1 MGKYI
6 LKRIL
11 LLIPVVIGITF
22 FIFLIMSL
30 APGDPA
36 TLILGIDAS
45 PEQLEAKRIELG
57 LRDPIIIRYI
67 HYMINVLHGDFG
79 DSWYNHYNVL
89 TEFLTRLPNTMKLG
103 MLAML
108 LSSLVGI
115 PLGILT
121 AVRQNGFVDYTALA
135 AAMVFSSMPIFWFGL
150 MAQMYIALKWKLLPA
165 TGAESFKYFILPAI
179 TLAAGQLA
187 GQVRGTRTAMLDVIK
202 QDYVRTARSK
212 GASEKRVIF
221 KHVVRNGM
229 LPVVTH
235 LGVSFATLIGG
246 TTVTESVFAVPG
258 VSTLLINAVKI
269 RDVPVVMGIIL
280 IIACFVG
287 IVNLLVD
294 LLYAYIDPRVKLG
307 Y

>member
-45 PEQLEAKRIELG
+45 PEQLAAKRIELG
-57 LRDPIIIRYI
+57 LQDPIIVRYI
-67 HYMINVLHGDFG
+67 HYMVNALQGNFG
-79 DSWYNHYNVL
+79 ESWYNHYNVL
-89 TEFLTRLPNTMKLG
+89 NEFLMRLPNTMKLG
-103 MLAML
+103 MFAML

-121 AVRQNGFVDYTALA
+121 AIRQNGFVDYTALV

>member
-11 LLIPVVIGITF
+11 LLIPVVAGITL
-22 FIFLIMSL
+22 FIFVIMSL

-36 TLILGIDAS
+36 TLILGTEAS
-45 PEQLEAKRIELG
+45 EEQLEAKRVELG
-57 LRDPIIIRYI
+57 LEKPVIVRYVR
-67 HYMINVLHGDFG
+67 YMTGALQGDFG
-79 DSWYNHYNVL
+79 ESWYNHYNVL
-89 TEFLTRLPNTMKLG
+89 DEFVSRLPNTMTLG
-103 MLAML
+103 ILAMTI
-108 LSSLVGI
+108 SSLIGI

-121 AVRQNGFVDYTALA
+121 AVRQNGVVDYTTMA

-150 MAQMYIALKWKLLPA
+150 MAQMYISLKWKILPA
-165 TGAESFKYFILPAI
+165 TGADSFRYFILPAV

-187 GQVRGTRTAMLDVIK
+187 GQVRGTRTAMLEVIK

-221 KHVVRNGM
+221 RHVVRNGL
-229 LPVVTH
+229 LPVVTN
-235 LGVSFATLIGG
+235 LGVSFATLLGG
-246 TTVTESVFAVPG
+246 TTVTEAVFAVPG

-269 RDVPVVMGIIL
+269 RDVPVVMGIVL

-287 IVNLLVD
+287 VVNLLVD